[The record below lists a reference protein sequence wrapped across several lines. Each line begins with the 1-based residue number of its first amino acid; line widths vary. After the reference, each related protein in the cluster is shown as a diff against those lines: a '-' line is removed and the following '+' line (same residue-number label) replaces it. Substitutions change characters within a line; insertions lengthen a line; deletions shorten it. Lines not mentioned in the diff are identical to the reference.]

1 VARPLK
7 YKDPEK
13 VQSIIDNYFI
23 DCDKR
28 NAPYTQIGL
37 ANALDISRM
46 TLYRYNDY
54 KLIDNTDIDS
64 ADTLTTQTKQALCYI
79 ISRAVDKVEQYLAEQ
94 LTDRDRYKGAS
105 FLLSS
110 NYSGYTQKQQV
121 EISSPQDINI
131 SISD

>member
-1 VARPLK
+1 
-7 YKDPEK
+7 
-13 VQSIIDNYFI
+13 
-23 DCDKR
+23 
-28 NAPYTQIGL
+28 
-37 ANALDISRM
+37 M

-64 ADTLTTQTKQALCYI
+64 ADTLTAQTKQALCYI